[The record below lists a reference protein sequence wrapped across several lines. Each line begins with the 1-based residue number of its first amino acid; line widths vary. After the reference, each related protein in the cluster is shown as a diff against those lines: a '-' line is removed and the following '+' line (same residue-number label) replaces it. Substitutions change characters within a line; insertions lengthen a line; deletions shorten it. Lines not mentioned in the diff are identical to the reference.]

1 MNHMSKNVVIISSSP
16 RRDGNSETLAR
27 QFFQGAVDAGHEVN
41 FFCLRDLDLGYCKA
55 CYACAKTGKC
65 CQKDQMN
72 EIAPFLLAADVIVF
86 ATPVYFYTMSGQM
99 KVFVDRLVPWYTQIH
114 ADIYLMCTAAD
125 EDKKLL
131 KLTIESLR
139 GCTRDCLEQ
148 CTEKGVIIAGGV
160 YEKGEIAGRPELK
173 KAYKMGRNC

>member
-1 MNHMSKNVVIISSSP
+1 
-16 RRDGNSETLAR
+16 
-27 QFFQGAVDAGHEVN
+27 
-41 FFCLRDLDLGYCKA
+41 
-55 CYACAKTGKC
+55 
-65 CQKDQMN
+65 MN
-72 EIAPFLLAADVIVF
+72 EIAPFLL
-86 ATPVYFYTMSGQM
+86 
-99 KVFVDRLVPWYTQIH
+99 
-114 ADIYLMCTAAD
+114 AAD